1 MASNPV
7 RIPITATNKTGR
19 AFSSV
24 NKGLKSMGGFASAT
38 ALKVGK
44 LGVAFG
50 AMGIAAATVLTKSS
64 QQSIDA
70 LAKTADQLGV
80 TTEALGSLQ
89 HSASLA
95 GVENK
100 TLTKS
105 LQNLA
110 IGVSDAANNT
120 GIAKDAFLE
129 LGISAQA
136 LEKLPIDQQMMVV
149 ADAMKGVELQTDK
162 VRIAA
167 DLFGS
172 RGVAMLT
179 VLAGGSAGL
188 KEMAAEA
195 EHLGITIS
203 RVDAAQI
210 EVANDAVTRAKGV
223 FTGLGNQL
231 ATAFS
236 PIIAGVA
243 DNFRQSALD
252 SAEFGN
258 TGQKVAG
265 AVVKA
270 FGATLDVIYVL
281 KLMFLDAKIAMLS
294 FGSAIVKDLVPSLQ
308 YFIDAYN
315 RIAYFIG
322 RTKITSNPLGEF
334 LSDNNKAIAKTKEE
348 LQSLYAEGPPSSDV
362 DAWYQ
367 KIEVKTRELAEE
379 IAKNAPGKV
388 ILDDLN
394 TNGAAILERLSFREE
409 QEIAGQKRLD
419 AFKLKSSVAQTGQ
432 IVGELATQF
441 SAIAGNNKKLFA
453 ANKAFQIAN
462 AVMQTYSAATLALS
476 SYPPPFG
483 FIMAAASV
491 ANGLGQVAQIKS
503 QSFEGGGFTGNGSR
517 SGGIDGK
524 GGFSAILHPNETV
537 TDHTKGQGSGVTII
551 NNIDAT
557 GGGDVDLKIR
567 QAMETTSAATVAQ
580 IQDLMKRR
588 RFV

>member
-1 MASNPV
+1 MANNPV
-7 RIPITATNKTGR
+7 KIPITATNKTGR

-64 QQSIDA
+64 MQSIDA

-100 TLTKS
+100 TLSKS

-120 GIAKDAFLE
+120 GIAKEAFLE

-149 ADAMKGVELQTDK
+149 ADAMKDVKLQTDK

-167 DLFGS
+167 DLFGT

-195 EHLGITIS
+195 DHLGITIS

-243 DNFRQSALD
+243 DSFRQSALD

-258 TGQKVAG
+258 TGQRVAD

-270 FGATLDVIYVL
+270 FGSALDVIYVL
-281 KLMFLDAKIAMLS
+281 NLAFLDAKIALLE
-294 FGSAIVKDLVPSLQ
+294 FGSSIVKGLVPKLKI
-308 YFIDAYN
+308 FIDAYN
-315 RIAYFIG
+315 AVARFVG
-322 RTKITSNPLGEF
+322 DTEITNPFGQF
-334 LSDNNKAIAKTKEE
+334 LDDNNKAIAKTKEE
-348 LQSLYAEGPPSSDV
+348 LQSLYAKGPPSSDV
-362 DAWYQ
+362 DAFYEQ
-367 KIEVKTRELAEE
+367 IKVKTRELAEE
-379 IAKNAPGKV
+379 IAKNAPAKV
-388 ILDDLN
+388 MLDDLN
-394 TNGAAILERLSFREE
+394 TNGEAVLERLSFNEE
-409 QEIAGQKRLD
+409 QQIAGEKKLA
-419 AFKLKSSVAQTGQ
+419 AFKQKSSVAQTSQ
-432 IVGELATQF
+432 IVGELSTQF

-551 NNIDAT
+551 NNIDAS

-580 IQDLMKRR
+580 IQDLMRRR

>member
-1 MASNPV
+1 MANNPV

-24 NKGLKSMGGFASAT
+24 NKGLKSMGGFAAGT
-38 ALKVGK
+38 ALKVAK
-44 LGVAFG
+44 LGVTFG
-50 AMGIAAATVLTKSS
+50 AMGVAAASVLTKSS
-64 QQSIDA
+64 MQSIDA

-100 TLTKS
+100 LLSKS

-136 LEKLPIDQQMMVV
+136 LEKLPIDEQMMVV

-167 DLFGS
+167 DLFGT

-179 VLAGGSAGL
+179 MLSGGSAGL

-195 EHLGITIS
+195 DHLGITIS

-236 PIIAGVA
+236 PILAGVA
-243 DNFRQSALD
+243 DSFRQSALD

-258 TGQKVAG
+258 TGQRVAD

-270 FGATLDVIYVL
+270 FGSALDVIYVL
-281 KLMFLDAKIAMLS
+281 NLAFLDAKIALLE
-294 FGSAIVKDLVPSLQ
+294 FGSSIVKGLVPKLKI
-308 YFIDAYN
+308 FIDAYN
-315 RIAYFIG
+315 AVARFVG
-322 RTKITSNPLGEF
+322 DTEITNPFGQF
-334 LSDNNKAIAKTKEE
+334 LDDNNKAIAKTKEE
-348 LQSLYAEGPPSSDV
+348 LQSLYAKGPPSSDV
-362 DAWYQ
+362 DAFYEQ
-367 KIEVKTRELAEE
+367 IKVKTRELAEE
-379 IAKNAPGKV
+379 IAKNAPAKV
-388 ILDDLN
+388 MLDDLN
-394 TNGAAILERLSFREE
+394 TNGEAVLERLSFNEE
-409 QEIAGQKRLD
+409 QQIAGEKKLA
-419 AFKLKSSVAQTGQ
+419 AFKQKSSVAQTSQ
-432 IVGELATQF
+432 IVGELSTQF

-551 NNIDAT
+551 NNIDAS

-580 IQDLMKRR
+580 IQDLMRRR

>member
-1 MASNPV
+1 MANNPV
-7 RIPITATNKTGR
+7 KIPITATNKTGR

-44 LGVAFG
+44 LGVAFS
-50 AMGIAAATVLTKSS
+50 AMGIAASAVLTKSS
-64 QQSIDA
+64 MQSIDA

-100 TLTKS
+100 TLSKS

-120 GIAKDAFLE
+120 GIAKEAFLE

-149 ADAMKGVELQTDK
+149 ADAMKDVKLQTDK

-167 DLFGS
+167 DLFGT

-195 EHLGITIS
+195 DHLGITIS

-243 DNFRQSALD
+243 DSFRQSALD

-258 TGQKVAG
+258 TGQKVAD

-270 FGATLDVIYVL
+270 FGSALDVIYVL
-281 KLMFLDAKIAMLS
+281 NLAFLDAKIALLE
-294 FGSAIVKDLVPSLQ
+294 FGSSIVKGLVPKLKI
-308 YFIDAYN
+308 FIDAYN
-315 RIAYFIG
+315 AVARFVGDTEI
-322 RTKITSNPLGEF
+322 KNPFGQF
-334 LSDNNKAIAKTKEE
+334 LDDNNKAIAKTKEE
-348 LQSLYAEGPPSSDV
+348 LQSLYAKGPPSSDV
-362 DAWYQ
+362 DAYYE
-367 KIEVKTRELAEE
+367 KIKVKTRELAEAIE
-379 IAKNAPGKV
+379 VNAPGTV
-388 ILDDLN
+388 ILKN
-394 TNGAAILERLSFREE
+394 LEDTQSAVLEKLSFNEE
-409 QEIAGQKRLD
+409 QQIAGGKKLA
-419 AFKLKSSVAQTGQ
+419 AFNQKSSVAQTSQ
-432 IVGELATQF
+432 IVGELSNQF

-517 SGGIDGK
+517 SGGLDGK

-551 NNIDAT
+551 NNIDAS

-580 IQDLMKRR
+580 IQDLMRRR